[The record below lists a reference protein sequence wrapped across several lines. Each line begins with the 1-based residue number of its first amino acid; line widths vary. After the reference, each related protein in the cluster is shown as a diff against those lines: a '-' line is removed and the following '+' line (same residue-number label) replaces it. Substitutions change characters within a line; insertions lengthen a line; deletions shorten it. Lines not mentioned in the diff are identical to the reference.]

1 MPSLNLW
8 VKVEDGNIASPVQ
21 TLPVNIESISE
32 DTAVRISHGWY
43 PVESVKPDSFHD
55 RTELWESEQFDI
67 QEDKVI
73 WTLTKRAKTPEELEK
88 QDQDK
93 AAQERNFRDRLL
105 AMSDWV
111 IIKANET
118 GEVAEIEAWKVYRQ
132 ALRDVSEQEGFPWT
146 INWPQAPQ

>member
-1 MPSLNLW
+1 LKS
-8 VKVEDGNIASPVQ
+8 
-21 TLPVNIESISE
+21 
-32 DTAVRISHGWY
+32 
-43 PVESVKPDSFHD
+43 
-55 RTELWESEQFDI
+55 
-67 QEDKVI
+67 
-73 WTLTKRAKTPEELEK
+73 KT
-88 QDQDK
+88 K